1 MEKTKN
7 IVARMVKQGATLKEI
22 MAGAKLAKRESASVK
37 LNMVQVFF
45 WAVWFKLWRLMKSVA
60 TAIVLSIVCVLLLVL
75 QGIAVVGTALLAVPA
90 MVVGT
95 LLLILTTPLVVE
107 LWPRW
112 CARTAA
118 KRLEVKEQEPMAPN
132 YVPERMLVA
141 VGNFCCKAL
150 ALVWGAYAKKSVM
163 TQQRHFLR
171 YGILQADRLPV
182 SQQFS
187 YYKETVDKE
196 TAVRQ
201 MSPEAIKALWNEE
214 DIEVKILIL
223 LVRGLTAGRAQSLL
237 HGKEKEPRLLQK
249 WLRER
254 NLTTEVKNLFV
265 ECLAKGDQEAAS
277 YLQII
282 IERGE
287 SLQSEQLLSLVASS
301 QEVLEAY
308 WRRHTLPEVVLE
320 ALVEKSLSDAEA
332 FALLM
337 KVVKRDGISMRL
349 AQSFFRT
356 CKDTD
361 RQDLFLAVLDLR
373 ANLQIVSYGNLQVW
387 QNLCT
392 VISDNFDAEVEAKMS
407 EKQYDIYLATGH
419 TLSDE
424 GLESLLLNRDF
435 SYEGSY
441 FDKLLEALWLRK
453 GGHLTAGDTLR
464 VDSCKWQRVL
474 AFVAAKQVASAS

>member
-7 IVARMVKQGATLKEI
+7 IVARMVNQGAKVKEI
-22 MAGAKLAKRESASVK
+22 MAGAKQAKRESASV
-37 LNMVQVFF
+37 NMVQVFL
-45 WAVWFKLWRLMKSVA
+45 WAVWFKLWRLLKGVA
-60 TAIVLSIVCVLLLVL
+60 KAIVLIIGWLLLLAL
-75 QGIAVVGTALLAVPA
+75 QAIAIVGTALLAVPA

-118 KRLEVKEQEPMAPN
+118 KRLEVKEHDPLAPH

-141 VGNFCCKAL
+141 VVNGCCKAL
-150 ALVWGAYAKKSVM
+150 ACVWGGYAKKAGM
-163 TQQRHFLR
+163 TQQRHFLQ
-171 YGILQADRLPV
+171 YGILQAEKLPV
-182 SQQFS
+182 SQQLS
-187 YYKETVDKE
+187 YYKETVGKE

-201 MSPEAIKALWNEE
+201 MSPEAIKALWDEE
-214 DIEVKILIL
+214 DIGAKNLIL
-223 LVRGLTAGRAQSLL
+223 VARGFTAGRAQSLFK
-237 HGKEKEPRLLQK
+237 GNAKEQYLLQR
-249 WLRER
+249 WLCGG
-254 NLTTEVKNLFV
+254 NLTAEVKNLFV
-265 ECLAKGDQEAAS
+265 QMLAQGEQQAAS

-287 SLQSEQLLSLVASS
+287 SLESQQLLSLIASS
-301 QEVLEAY
+301 LEVSEAY

-320 ALVEKSLSDAEA
+320 ELVEKSLCDPEA
-332 FALLM
+332 FELLL
-337 KVVKRDGISMRL
+337 KAVKRDGISSRL

-361 RQDLFLAVLDLR
+361 RQDRFIAVLEKR
-373 ANLQIVSYGNLQVW
+373 SNLQIVSNGDLQAW
-387 QNLCT
+387 QNLCI
-392 VISDNFDAEVEAKMS
+392 VISDGFDAEVEAKMS

-453 GGHLTAGDTLR
+453 GGHLPAGDALR
-464 VDSCKWQRVL
+464 LDSWKWTKVL
-474 AFVAAKQVASAS
+474 AFVAEHQMSE